1 MAADTAPPPEVI
13 EPAAPAEGTQQI
25 EASVTPPAQ
34 PDAQPKVE
42 AVAAADTP
50 APSAQ
55 ATASAAPSDAA
66 PLPQEK
72 VQAMAAPEAPA
83 SNRPKPCRSRQAMPV
98 QEVAAPAPAPAE
110 YNGRS
115 GYGFLNV
122 SASPADTARLSGE
135 NVSSMMVMTEP
146 IAADAVAPARRRSR
160 PSRATRSDSRFQL
173 PIRSRQGEAEAGR
186 DGCRQAGAEAC
197 TCTGGQ
203 AAPSRPRRTRRPPS
217 RLTPPLRRSD
227 AIG

>member
-1 MAADTAPPPEVI
+1 MI

-25 EASVTPPAQ
+25 EASATPPAQ

-66 PLPQEK
+66 PLPQEN
-72 VQAMAAPEAPA
+72 VQAMAAPEAPVEQSTDA
-83 SNRPKPCRSRQAMPV
+83 PPKPEAMPV
-98 QEVAAPAPAPAE
+98 QEVAAPAPAPVE

-146 IAADAVAPARRRSR
+146 LADRRGRARGR
-160 PSRATRSDSRFQL
+160 RATLSRDAL
-173 PIRSRQGEAEAGR
+173 GTAGS
-186 DGCRQAGAEAC
+186 G
-197 TCTGGQ
+197 
-203 AAPSRPRRTRRPPS
+203 P
-217 RLTPPLRRSD
+217 
-227 AIG
+227 